1 MKSLFIGECIKEII
15 SAVTSRVGTMGL
27 TIYERCDLG
36 QRKMS
41 LVCINQ
47 CLLVGYTAYT
57 AQHPYTVKR
66 HEEEPRF
73 FEV

>member
-1 MKSLFIGECIKEII
+1 MI
-15 SAVTSRVGTMGL
+15 SAVTSRVGKMEL

-47 CLLVGYTAYT
+47 CPLVGYTAYT

-73 FEV
+73 FEVWQNRFL